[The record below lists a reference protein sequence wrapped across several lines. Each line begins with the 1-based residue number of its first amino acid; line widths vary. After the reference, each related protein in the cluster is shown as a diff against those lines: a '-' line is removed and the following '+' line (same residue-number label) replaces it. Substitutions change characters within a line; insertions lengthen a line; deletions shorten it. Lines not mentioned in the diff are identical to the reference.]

1 MNSRDIR
8 RASLVAL
15 GVSAALAASSA
26 WAQNAGESPKDAQG
40 DSGEEMGVITVTGS
54 RTITDN
60 ALSPTPLTT
69 VDTAELAKT
78 TPSDT
83 ADALNKLPSILGG
96 RTPRTQGN
104 GSTNNGG
111 NTLSL
116 RNFGATRTLV
126 LMNGHRIAPSNQD
139 GSVNIDVLPQMMVER
154 VDIVTGGASAIYG
167 SDAVAGVVNYLLD
180 KEFTG
185 LSVKADYGM
194 SKYSDGDQ
202 YQLGAAWGTSLFS
215 DRGHFQASARF
226 RHQDKIPISERPYG
240 EDGQAWLL
248 TGNGSPT
255 NPFTNTPYSRV
266 FNSGPDAGNVVCG
279 ASCAWNNHTF
289 DAAGNLVPLVHGT
302 PTGSPPVESGG
313 GGAYIKY
320 GTFRSEIEMKDV
332 FARFDVDVGENANW
346 YVQGAWAQSE
356 NLSDWIQWVVSPS
369 GGRPNSIFS
378 NNPYITPAT
387 QTLLGSGI
395 QCGTAGATG
404 RLCLPAVPATSPPT
418 GSTPPPPPA
427 GAGNVPFIRV
437 PSYTFNTVDGQA
449 ADGSPNRLYRT
460 IGDQKQWNAET
471 GITGS
476 FGDWN
481 WDVYYN
487 HSNSE
492 LTVTNPN
499 NTDNAKY
506 LAAQDAV
513 NDGGTIKCWVT
524 TQPQF
529 ASLYPGCVPINVVTP
544 GGVTAEAYEYLR
556 TPTSWTLTQELDNV
570 GVSIGG
576 SLGFGLPAGDIIA
589 NVSGEAR
596 WATYVMESDFL
607 PSDFVNC
614 TGLRFCLANGAAP
627 LRWVQNTN
635 AEVDAKNHVY
645 EFALEF
651 NVPLLKDAPGFQDLA
666 LNLAGRRAKYSNFD
680 AGDSWKIG
688 LNWQIVDSVR
698 LRATHSSDFR
708 APNMNDLYQPAGV
721 TSTGFQDRL
730 TGGSNQGM
738 RLVSRGNPDLT
749 PETAKTTT
757 VGVVWT
763 PAFIQ
768 RFSFAVDFWE
778 TKLTDAITNIT
789 YQNDAIQGLCL
800 ASAPTYDSN
809 FCSLAIRPITD
820 PTDPN
825 YTNPAFNMPTEIRA
839 SPLNAALLKIKGYDF
854 QLDYNW
860 DMAGGQ
866 FSIRHLATYQPT
878 NSTLNTPA
886 SPFYVWAVQP
896 HLVQTTFLN
905 WQNESWSVSLQNRW
919 LSNVNLKTSDND
931 LNGNTQNFVD
941 SSLDAYDVVDT
952 TVSKKFEFGDSSVEA
967 YLTVNNLLDER
978 VPLYPSNSGL
988 PGLFYPT
995 LGFYDDMGRY
1005 FTLGFRT
1012 NF

>member
-763 PAFIQ
+763 PGFIQ